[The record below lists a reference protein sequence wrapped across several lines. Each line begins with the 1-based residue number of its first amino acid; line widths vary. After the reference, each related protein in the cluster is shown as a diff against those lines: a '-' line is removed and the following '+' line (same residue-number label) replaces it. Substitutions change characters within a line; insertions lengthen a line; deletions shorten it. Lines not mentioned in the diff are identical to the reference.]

1 VGLQPKGWVI
11 IINRGEVIG
20 AGHEKDQDALDVPCH
35 GMRVMSNKGGLYPGG
50 DHV

>member
-1 VGLQPKGWVI
+1 MVLTLLNKSVWDYSP
-11 IINRGEVIG
+11 R
-20 AGHEKDQDALDVPCH
+20 EKDQDALDVPCH